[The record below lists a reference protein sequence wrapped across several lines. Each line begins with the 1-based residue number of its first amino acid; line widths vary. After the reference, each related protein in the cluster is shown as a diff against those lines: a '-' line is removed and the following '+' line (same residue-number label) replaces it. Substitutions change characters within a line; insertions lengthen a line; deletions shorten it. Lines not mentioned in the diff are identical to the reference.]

1 MQYHSPSTVIPIF
14 IHPCSVQLSASEA
27 TSCESRK
34 GSFPSTS
41 PRDLPIS
48 SSPFSPLARSPL
60 HSKKREKCVL
70 KELHL
75 HLHLRLRLHL
85 RCCCL
90 LAFRCRFLALLTF
103 WGQKAVRAILRIAD
117 PGGSVDILLAAL
129 TSSFLVADWIRTY
142 C

>member
-1 MQYHSPSTVIPIF
+1 MRPLAAKVEKAHFLPPLHVTCPSPLPPSPLSPEAPSTP
-14 IHPCSVQLSASEA
+14 
-27 TSCESRK
+27 
-34 GSFPSTS
+34 
-41 PRDLPIS
+41 
-48 SSPFSPLARSPL
+48 
-60 HSKKREKCVL
+60 KKREKCVL